1 MNWLL
6 GLVLIGAAQGPLQ
19 PPLAPPGATE
29 EFLRSVLEV
38 ERLMEQ
44 GDFAAASARAQA
56 LPKKQIVIDWDD
68 SKAPADFRGEFAEAR
83 DAAIKEWGKMLPF
96 FKVKFGKPADVRI
109 SFEPFLPPSAGS
121 NLPAGAV
128 HSVAYV
134 PGEPAVET
142 VIGLQ
147 RGNPALPVDA
157 VDVYNE
163 VGFALAYYYG
173 AGQTQPNGSFTG
185 RSDVSMR
192 SRNKPSLW
200 EIGITK
206 FNLELVDFL
215 HTNLE
220 KKKRVAAQAPS
231 VVLQPLTLDLGST
244 VQGQDVD
251 FTVQASN
258 VGTGPLALRL
268 IPDCG
273 CLLVTRPAPLDA
285 QKSAL
290 LRLSMETTDFVGDQ
304 HKKVLVYTN
313 DPERPVVEL
322 TIKLRVKPVYRI
334 LDPKSGLVDAKASE
348 GKHEFYVVVDDPESF
363 RITDSQIDGWNGK
376 VSIERWSGTIAD
388 PELNEPPKPKK
399 GYRIKVQLDPDIP
412 NGRLFATVLLRT
424 NHEQFGILRHGMTVQ
439 SGIVASP
446 NVLFMGE
453 VGKDPK
459 RMHLFVSRLSKPF
472 KITKVEVDSP
482 YFRVEHR
489 SNANGMEHRVTV
501 TYLGN
506 AEFGLL
512 ASQLRIYTDDPQQPV
527 VSALVRA
534 SVQ

>member
-29 EFLRSVLEV
+29 AFLRSVLEV
-38 ERLMEQ
+38 ERFMEQ
-44 GDFAAASARAQA
+44 GDFDSAGARARS
-56 LPKKQIVIDWDD
+56 LPKKQIVIEWDD
-68 SKAPADFRGEFAEAR
+68 SKVPADFRGEFAEAR
-83 DAAIKEWGKMLPF
+83 DAVIKEWGKMLPF
-96 FKVKFGKPADVRI
+96 FKVKLGKPADVRI
-109 SFEPFLPPSAGS
+109 SFEPSLPRPAGS
-121 NLPAGAV
+121 DLPAGAV

-147 RGNPALPVDA
+147 RGNPAVPVDA

-173 AGQTQPNGSFTG
+173 AGPTQPNGSFTG

-200 EIGITK
+200 EVGITK
-206 FNLELVDFL
+206 FNLELIDFL
-215 HTNLE
+215 MANIE
-220 KKKRVAAQAPS
+220 KKKRVAAQTPS
-231 VVLQPLTLDLGST
+231 VVLQPLSLNLGST

-258 VGTGPLALRL
+258 VGSGPLALRL

-290 LRLSMETTDFVGDQ
+290 LRLRMETTDFVGDQ

-322 TIKLRVKPVYRI
+322 SIKLHVKPIYRI
-334 LDPKSGLVDAKASE
+334 IDPKSGQVDTHTSK
-348 GKHEFYVVVDDPESF
+348 GKHEFFVVVDDPETF
-363 RITDSQIDGWNGK
+363 RITDSQLDGWSGK
-376 VSIERWSGTIAD
+376 VSVERWSGTIAD
-388 PELNEPPKPKK
+388 PDLNEPPKPKK
-399 GYRIKVQLDPDIP
+399 GYRVAVQFDPNIP

-439 SGIVASP
+439 TGIVASP

-459 RMHLFVSRLSKPF
+459 RMHLFVSRPSKPF
-472 KITKVEVDSP
+472 QVTKVEVDSP

-489 SNANGMEHRVTV
+489 PNANGTEHRVTV

-512 ASQLRIYTDDPQQPV
+512 ASQLRIHTDDPQQPLIT
-527 VSALVRA
+527 ALVRA

>member
-1 MNWLL
+1 M
-6 GLVLIGAAQGPLQ
+6 
-19 PPLAPPGATE
+19 
-29 EFLRSVLEV
+29 
-38 ERLMEQ
+38 
-44 GDFAAASARAQA
+44 
-56 LPKKQIVIDWDD
+56 
-68 SKAPADFRGEFAEAR
+68 
-83 DAAIKEWGKMLPF
+83 
-96 FKVKFGKPADVRI
+96 
-109 SFEPFLPPSAGS
+109 
-121 NLPAGAV
+121 
-128 HSVAYV
+128 
-134 PGEPAVET
+134 
-142 VIGLQ
+142 IGLQ

-220 KKKRVAAQAPS
+220 KKKRVAAHAPS

-363 RITDSQIDGWNGK
+363 RITTRRSMDGTA
-376 VSIERWSGTIAD
+376 R
-388 PELNEPPKPKK
+388 
-399 GYRIKVQLDPDIP
+399 
-412 NGRLFATVLLRT
+412 
-424 NHEQFGILRHGMTVQ
+424 
-439 SGIVASP
+439 SP
-446 NVLFMGE
+446 
-453 VGKDPK
+453 
-459 RMHLFVSRLSKPF
+459 
-472 KITKVEVDSP
+472 
-482 YFRVEHR
+482 
-489 SNANGMEHRVTV
+489 SNAGRERSPTLNSTSPRSRRKATASRFNSILTSPTGGCLRPFCFEPTTRSSGYCGM
-501 TYLGN
+501 
-506 AEFGLL
+506 A
-512 ASQLRIYTDDPQQPV
+512 
-527 VSALVRA
+527 
-534 SVQ
+534 